1 MRNIG
6 RNTEHA
12 STASRRDAILVKK
25 NYTLYRETEII
36 SDNTKTGPNGEDAGE
51 MVINVG
57 PQHPATHGVLH
68 LVITLQG
75 ETIKKMEPHLGYIH
89 RSIEKMCESLSY
101 RQFIYVTSRMDY
113 LSAHINNHACA
124 MCVEKGLQIE
134 IPPRAQVIRVL
145 MGELTRVASHE
156 LWWGALAMDVGAFTP
171 FFYAFRERETI
182 NDIMEET
189 CGARLTMNYMV
200 PGGVMYDLHPN
211 FQQRVKDFIK
221 LFKSKIDEYD
231 DLVTGNIIFQNRT
244 KGIGVISK
252 EDAISFGCTGPVGRG
267 SGVHC
272 DIRKLYPYEVYDK
285 VQFEEIIET
294 AGDSFA
300 RYLVRIKEMR
310 QSIHIIEQLIDNIP
324 EGDFQAKTKAVLKLP
339 KGEFYSR
346 VETARGELGVYIVSE
361 GGTTPYRIKFRS
373 PGFSNLSA
381 LEHMVRGSKI
391 GDLMATMG
399 TLDLVIP
406 DIDR

>member
-1 MRNIG
+1 MY
-6 RNTEHA
+6 TE
-12 STASRRDAILVKK
+12 TQ
-25 NYTLYRETEII
+25 II
-36 SDNTKTGPNGEDAGE
+36 KDTTQFSSNGQEGE
-51 MVINVG
+51 LVINVG

-68 LVITLQG
+68 LVITLNG
-75 ETIKKMEPHLGYIH
+75 ETIKKVEPHLGYIH
-89 RSIEKMCESLSY
+89 RSIEKMCESLTY
-101 RQFIYVTSRMDY
+101 RQFIYVTSSMDY
-113 LSAHINNHACA
+113 LSSHMNNHACA
-124 MCVEKGLQIE
+124 MTVEKGLEIE
-134 IPPRAQVIRVL
+134 VPPRAQYIRVI
-145 MGELTRVASHE
+145 MDELTRIASHE
-156 LWWGALAMDVGAFTP
+156 LWWGAMAMDLGAFTP

-200 PGGVMYDLHPN
+200 PGGVMADIHPL

-231 DLVTGNIIFQNRT
+231 ELVTGNIIFQNRM
-244 KGIGVISK
+244 KGVGLLSK
-252 EDAISFGCTGPVGRG
+252 EDAISYGCSGPVARG
-267 SGVHC
+267 SGVSC

-285 VQFEEIIET
+285 VAFDEVLENE
-294 AGDSFA
+294 GDSFA
-300 RYLVRIKEMR
+300 RYMVRVREMH
-310 QSIHIIEQLIDNIP
+310 QSIRIIEQLIDNIP

-339 KGEFYSR
+339 KGEFYTR

-381 LEHMVRGSKI
+381 LDHMARGSKI
-391 GDLMATMG
+391 GDLMAMMG

>member
-1 MRNIG
+1 LY
-6 RNTEHA
+6 TE
-12 STASRRDAILVKK
+12 TQ
-25 NYTLYRETEII
+25 II
-36 SDNTKTGPNGEDAGE
+36 KDTTQIAEGSEAE
-51 MVINVG
+51 LVINVG

-68 LVITLQG
+68 LVITLNG
-75 ETIKKMEPHLGYIH
+75 ETITKLEPHLGYIH

-113 LSAHINNHACA
+113 LSAHMNNLACA
-124 MCVEKGLQIE
+124 MTVEKGLQIE
-134 IPPRAQVIRVL
+134 VPQRAQYIRVL
-145 MGELTRVASHE
+145 MSELTRIASHE
-156 LWWGALAMDVGAFTP
+156 LWWGAMAMDLGAFTP

-200 PGGVMYDLHPN
+200 PGGVMADIHPT
-211 FQQRVKDFIK
+211 FQQKVKDFIT

-231 DLVTGNIIFQNRT
+231 ELVTGNIIFQNRM
-244 KGIGVISK
+244 KGVGILSK
-252 EDAISFGCTGPVGRG
+252 EDAISYGCTGPVARG
-267 SGVHC
+267 SGVSC
-272 DIRKLYPYEVYDK
+272 DIRKIFPYEAYK
-285 VQFEEIIET
+285 QVQFNEILET
-294 AGDSFA
+294 AGDCFA
-300 RYLVRIKEMR
+300 RYMVRVKEMKE
-310 QSIHIIEQLIDNIP
+310 SVKIIEQLIDNIP

>member
-1 MRNIG
+1 M
-6 RNTEHA
+6 
-12 STASRRDAILVKK
+12 
-25 NYTLYRETEII
+25 YRETQIVN
-36 SDNTKTGPNGEDAGE
+36 DLKTPPAEGLGEA

-68 LVITLQG
+68 LVITLNG
-75 ETIKKMEPHLGYIH
+75 ETIKKVEPHLGYIH

-124 MCVEKGLQIE
+124 MCVEKGLQVE
-134 IPPRAQVIRVL
+134 VPPRAQVIRVL
-145 MGELTRVASHE
+145 MDELTRIASHE
-156 LWWGALAMDVGAFTP
+156 LWWGAMAMDVGAFTP
-171 FFYAFRERETI
+171 FFHAFRERESI

-200 PGGVMYDLHPN
+200 PGGVMHDIHPN
-211 FQQRVKDFIK
+211 FQKRVKDFLK
-221 LFKSKIDEYD
+221 LYKSKVHEYD
-231 DLVTGNIIFQNRT
+231 ELVTGNVIFQNRM
-244 KGIGVISK
+244 KGVGIITA
-252 EDAISFGCTGPVGRG
+252 EDAISYGCTGPVARG
-267 SGVHC
+267 SGVNC

-285 VQFEEIIET
+285 VEFDEVLET

-300 RYLVRIKEMR
+300 RYLVRVKEMN
-310 QSIHIIEQLIDNIP
+310 QSIRIIEQLIDNIP

-339 KGEFYSR
+339 KGEFYTR

-373 PGFSNLSA
+373 PGFSNLSVLDNIA
-381 LEHMVRGSKI
+381 RGGKI
-391 GDLMATMG
+391 GDLIAMMG

>member
-1 MRNIG
+1 
-6 RNTEHA
+6 
-12 STASRRDAILVKK
+12 VQ
-25 NYTLYRETEII
+25 
-36 SDNTKTGPNGEDAGE
+36 PAGGDLGGAL
-51 MVINVG
+51 VINVG

-75 ETIKKMEPHLGYIH
+75 ETIQKIEPHLGYIH

-124 MCVEKGLQIE
+124 LCIEKGLQLE

-145 MGELTRVASHE
+145 MDELTRIASHE
-156 LWWGALAMDVGAFTP
+156 LWWGAMAMDLGAFTP

-189 CGARLTMNYMV
+189 CGTRLTMNYMV

-211 FQQRVKDFIK
+211 FQKRVKDFIQ
-221 LFKSKIDEYD
+221 LFNNKIDEYD

-244 KGIGVISK
+244 KGVGVLSK
-252 EDAISFGCTGPVGRG
+252 EDAISYGCTGPVGRG
-267 SGVHC
+267 SGVLC
-272 DIRKLYPYEVYDK
+272 DIRKLYPYEVYNK
-285 VQFEEIIET
+285 VSFDEVIET
-294 AGDSFA
+294 GGDSFA
-300 RYLVRIKEMR
+300 RYLVRIKELR
-310 QSIHIIEQLIDNIP
+310 QSIRIIEQLIDNIP
-324 EGDFQAKTKAVLKLP
+324 EGDIQAKTKAVLKLP

-346 VETARGELGVYIVSE
+346 VETARGELGVFIVSE

-381 LEHMVRGSKI
+381 LDHISRGSKI
-391 GDLMATMG
+391 GDLMAIMG